1 MTNEEMY
8 KTVDERQRAFKEY
21 CLGHPC
27 KGCKYAK
34 ETSDSYSHCI
44 FAWLADETS
53 KEAAPRRI
61 GMKFKSKIP
70 TGQKFSTWR
79 EYAELMHLL
88 AQEALGFCLVMSD
101 GDEIDYQ
108 ETFARIA
115 NVWLDI
121 AENDSMIGET
131 K

>member
-8 KTVDERQRAFKEY
+8 KTVDERQSAFKEY
-21 CLGHPC
+21 CNLRSC
-27 KGCKYAK
+27 VNCKYLNNFNNNKNCAL
-34 ETSDSYSHCI
+34 
-44 FAWLADETS
+44 AWLADES
-53 KEAAPRRI
+53 GKEAAPRRI

-88 AQEALGFCLVMSD
+88 TQEALDFCLVMSD

-121 AENDSMIGET
+121 AENDAMKKE
-131 K
+131 